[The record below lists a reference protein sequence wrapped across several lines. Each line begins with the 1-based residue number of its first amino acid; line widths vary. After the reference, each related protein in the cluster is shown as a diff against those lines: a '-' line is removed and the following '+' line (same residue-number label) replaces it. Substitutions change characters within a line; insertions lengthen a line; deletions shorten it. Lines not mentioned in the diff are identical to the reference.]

1 MEELLKQHTVEYNL
15 DLPFKNF
22 IAGQVIQSKEFND
35 DMKDIEEK
43 MNEIITKY
51 NLVVGNYYNHMYNYE
66 NPHKTTAHQ
75 VGAHTIQEV
84 DDYIEDLKNGNL
96 YDNAITNRVLS
107 SSCIEARNIKDKSVT
122 TPKLEEGFATK
133 LDISQNSNIKNKY
146 TKAETDA
153 LIYAKVGEG
162 AYSKNEVDE
171 RFNQVQAGQI
181 VDKSIDV
188 KQLKENVGRLIS
200 LSSNPSIIDRY
211 TKVEVDAL
219 ISNNIINSDFGS
231 ITEIIDKPGISTRGA
246 LPVADYMTCNEF
258 ISPLTTLL
266 DVDVKEVIESRG
278 VYFTLGE
285 RLNKLESTLDSI
297 LLMFSEVA
305 TNG

>member
-1 MEELLKQHTVEYNL
+1 MEELLKQHTIEYNL

-51 NLVVGNYYNHMYNYE
+51 NLVVGNYYNHMNNYE

-75 VGAHTIQEV
+75 VGSHTMQEV
-84 DDYIEDLKNGNL
+84 DDYIDDLKNGNL
-96 YDNAITNRVLS
+96 YDSAITNRALANN
-107 SSCIEARNIKDKSVT
+107 CIETRNIKDKSVT
-122 TPKLEEGFATK
+122 IPKLEEGFATK
-133 LDISQNSNIKNKY
+133 LDISQNPNIKNKY

-153 LIYAKVGEG
+153 LIYKKVGDG
-162 AYSKNEVDE
+162 TYSRDEVDE

-181 VDKSIDV
+181 VDKSVDV
-188 KQLKENVGRLIS
+188 KQLKDNVGRLIS

-211 TKVEVDAL
+211 TRVEVDAL

-231 ITEIIDKPGISTRGA
+231 ITESITKPGITTKGA
-246 LPVADYMTCNEF
+246 LPLADYMTCSDFVTPMTE
-258 ISPLTTLL
+258 LL
-266 DVDVKEVIESRG
+266 NIDVKEVVESRG
-278 VYFTLGE
+278 VYFTLGD
-285 RLNKLESTLDSI
+285 RLNKIESTLDNI

>member
-1 MEELLKQHTVEYNL
+1 MEELLKQHTIEYNL

-51 NLVVGNYYNHMYNYE
+51 NLVVGNYYNHMNNYE

-75 VGAHTIQEV
+75 VGSHTMQEI

-96 YDNAITNRVLS
+96 YSNAITNRVLAN
-107 SSCIEARNIKDKSVT
+107 SCIDSRNIKDKSVIIS
-122 TPKLEEGFATK
+122 KLEEGFAAK
-133 LDISQNSNIKNKY
+133 LDISQNPNIKNKY

-153 LIYAKVGEG
+153 LIYKKVGDG
-162 AYSKNEVDE
+162 TYSRDEVDE

-181 VDKSIDV
+181 VDKSVDV

-200 LSSNPSIIDRY
+200 LSSNPSITDRY

-231 ITEIIDKPGISTRGA
+231 ITEGIDKPGISSRGG
-246 LPVADYMTCNEF
+246 LPIANYMTCNEF
-258 ISPLTTLL
+258 VAPLSTLL
-266 DVDVKEVIESRG
+266 DIDVKEVIESRG
-278 VYFTLGE
+278 VYFKLGD
-285 RLNKLESTLDSI
+285 RLNKIESTLDDI